1 MPRRHIWIAIP
12 AYTGTIHMSTFRAI
26 TSDVMRFA
34 QRGDTVQLQE
44 VTGCAIIADA
54 RNHLVAQFLESPAT
68 HMVFVDWDVTWEP
81 GGMVKLVDHGV
92 DLVAGIYPKRSDP
105 IKFDLRTL
113 KEGKEHLTVD
123 KKTGLMEVLGAAT
136 GFMCMSRHM
145 LQKMTDHYR
154 ETLEYRC
161 PKSPGGKAVGLFD
174 TYRTKDGDK
183 LGEDYSFCQRWVDM
197 GGKVW
202 LDPQIQM
209 GHIGTKLFAGEFG
222 RWV

>member
-1 MPRRHIWIAIP
+1 MARRHICIAIP
-12 AYTGTIHMSTFRAI
+12 AYTGTVYMATARAI
-26 TSDVMRFA
+26 MADLMRFA
-34 QRGDTVQLQE
+34 QRGDTVQLEE

-54 RNHLVAQFLESPAT
+54 RNHMVAKFLETPAT
-68 HMVFVDWDVTWEP
+68 HMVFVDWDVTWQH
-81 GGMVKLVDHGV
+81 GGMLRLVDHGV

-202 LDPQIQM
+202 LDPHIQM

>member
-1 MPRRHIWIAIP
+1 MKRHIWIAIP
-12 AYTGTIHMSTFRAI
+12 AYTGTIHMATFRAI

-54 RNHLVAQFLESPAT
+54 RNHLVAQFLASPAT
-68 HMVFVDWDVTWEP
+68 HMVFVDWDVAWEN
-81 GGMVKLVDHGV
+81 GGMLRLVDHGV

-105 IKFDLRTL
+105 IKFDLRTE
-113 KEGKEHLTVD
+113 KEGKEHLRID
-123 KKTGLMEVLGAAT
+123 PKTGLMDVLGVAT
-136 GFMCMSRHM
+136 GFMCMSRAM
-145 LQKMTDHYR
+145 LEKMTEHYR
-154 ETLEYRC
+154 PSLEYRC
-161 PKSPGGKAVGLFD
+161 KKSPGERAVGLFD

-209 GHIGTKLFAGEFG
+209 GHIGPKMFAGEFG
-222 RWV
+222 KWV